1 MYVFFLQSNASDGAQ
16 SRLRKRGRDGRWSY
30 TCTVRRPECKGQTIE
45 VKTPLS
51 RKDYEYL
58 LNHTDEKRLPIFKTR
73 RCFMY
78 NNQSYQ
84 LDIYR
89 WETAVKNH
97 SKIDVN
103 CLDLD
108 LNDQTTGTSSHNGFI
123 FKKIKIKWKYEKKS
137 CERKWRAAL
146 SGQSADFCKIA
157 KMALLNPCMKIE
169 FFGGQMTSF
178 GLVKNSSLWTL
189 FIKCLRLRLNVYPG
203 G

>member
-1 MYVFFLQSNASDGAQ
+1 MVQSSKILNFQTGGAQ

-58 LNHTDEKRLPIFKTR
+58 LNHTDNKRLPIYKTR

-89 WETAVKNH
+89 LV
-97 SKIDVN
+97 
-103 CLDLD
+103 
-108 LNDQTTGTSSHNGFI
+108 
-123 FKKIKIKWKYEKKS
+123 
-137 CERKWRAAL
+137 
-146 SGQSADFCKIA
+146 
-157 KMALLNPCMKIE
+157 
-169 FFGGQMTSF
+169 SF
-178 GLVKNSSLWTL
+178 LILEIS
-189 FIKCLRLRLNVYPG
+189 
-203 G
+203 

>member
-1 MYVFFLQSNASDGAQ
+1 MYFSYRAMRSKPTSKTRTWYFRISYSIKMILNRYSRSLRYFSRETIVFHEFENHTSKRIFSQSYIFFLQSNASDGAQ
-16 SRLRKRGRDGRWSY
+16 SRFRKRGRDGRWSY

-89 WETAVKNH
+89 WETAVKPH
-97 SKIDVN
+97 SKIDVGK
-103 CLDLD
+103 L
-108 LNDQTTGTSSHNGFI
+108 Q
-123 FKKIKIKWKYEKKS
+123 
-137 CERKWRAAL
+137 AL
-146 SGQSADFCKIA
+146 HLTMISY
-157 KMALLNPCMKIE
+157 L
-169 FFGGQMTSF
+169 
-178 GLVKNSSLWTL
+178 TL
-189 FIKCLRLRLNVYPG
+189 FLPALIWASRDQVRLE
-203 G
+203 